1 MKEGSP
7 SSLFKC
13 AIISTEEDAMHQYRG
28 RLILHTGSMFSGKT
42 SSLEREVKRFRIAGY
57 STLVLKPTLDT
68 RFIHSAIT
76 SHDNTSIDA
85 IIVEDIDG
93 LMEASRASEAE
104 VIAIDEVQFL
114 GGDVEEIL
122 EAFDTL
128 LDAGKTVVCAGLDM
142 DYEARP
148 FELVKEIMAVADY
161 VEKHHA
167 VCAHCG
173 SDAWVS
179 HRLTEEAG
187 RVVIGA
193 TEKYEPLCRA
203 CFKRIKNRDE
213 RRLG

>member
-1 MKEGSP
+1 
-7 SSLFKC
+7 
-13 AIISTEEDAMHQYRG
+13 MHQYRG

-57 STLVLKPTLDT
+57 NTLVLKPTLDT

-76 SHDNTSIDA
+76 SHDNTSLEA
-85 IIVEDIDG
+85 VVVEDIDDVI
-93 LMEASRASEAE
+93 EAASREKAD
-104 VIAIDEVQFL
+104 VLAIDEVQFL
-114 GGDVEEIL
+114 GDDAGSIL
-122 EAFDTL
+122 SAFDTL
-128 LDAGKTVVCAGLDM
+128 LDEGKTIVCAGLDM
-142 DYEARP
+142 DYEAHP
-148 FELVKEIMAVADY
+148 FEIVKEIMAVADY

-179 HRLTEEAG
+179 HRTTKESD

-203 CFKRIKNRDE
+203 CYKRLKNRGE
-213 RRLG
+213 GRA

>member
-1 MKEGSP
+1 
-7 SSLFKC
+7 
-13 AIISTEEDAMHQYRG
+13 MHQYRG

-57 STLVLKPTLDT
+57 NTLVLKPTLDT

-76 SHDNTSIDA
+76 SHDNTSLEA
-85 IIVEDIDG
+85 VVVEDIDDVV
-93 LMEASRASEAE
+93 EAAAREKAD
-104 VIAIDEVQFL
+104 VLAIDEVQFL
-114 GGDVEEIL
+114 GDDAGSIL
-122 EAFDTL
+122 FAFDTL
-128 LDAGKTVVCAGLDM
+128 LDEGKTIVCAGLDM
-142 DYEARP
+142 DYEAHP
-148 FELVKEIMAVADY
+148 FEIVKEIMAVADY

-179 HRLTEEAG
+179 HRTTKESD

-203 CFKRIKNRDE
+203 CYKRLKNRGE
-213 RRLG
+213 GRV

>member
-1 MKEGSP
+1 
-7 SSLFKC
+7 
-13 AIISTEEDAMHQYRG
+13 MHQYRG

-57 STLVLKPTLDT
+57 NTLVLKPTLDT

-76 SHDNTSIDA
+76 SHDNTSLEA
-85 IIVEDIDG
+85 VVVEDIDDVI
-93 LMEASRASEAE
+93 EAAAREKAD
-104 VIAIDEVQFL
+104 VLAIDEVQFL
-114 GGDVEEIL
+114 GDDAGSIL
-122 EAFDTL
+122 SAFDTL
-128 LDAGKTVVCAGLDM
+128 LDEGKTIVCAGLDM
-142 DYEARP
+142 DYEAHP
-148 FELVKEIMAVADY
+148 FEIVKEIMAVADY

-179 HRLTEEAG
+179 HRTTKESD

-203 CFKRIKNRDE
+203 CYKRLKNRGE
-213 RRLG
+213 GRA

>member
-1 MKEGSP
+1 
-7 SSLFKC
+7 
-13 AIISTEEDAMHQYRG
+13 MHQYRG

-57 STLVLKPTLDT
+57 NTLVLKPTLDT

-76 SHDNTSIDA
+76 SHDSTSLEA
-85 IIVEDIDG
+85 VVVEDIDDVV
-93 LMEASRASEAE
+93 EAANREKAD
-104 VIAIDEVQFL
+104 VLAIDEVQFL
-114 GGDVEEIL
+114 TGDAAKIL
-122 EAFDTL
+122 SAFDTL
-128 LDAGKTVVCAGLDM
+128 LDEGKTIVCAGLDM
-142 DYEARP
+142 DYEAHP
-148 FELVKEIMAVADY
+148 FEIVKEIMSVADY

-179 HRLTEEAG
+179 HRTTKESD

-203 CFKRIKNRDE
+203 CYKRIKNRGE
-213 RRLG
+213 GMKQ

>member
-1 MKEGSP
+1 
-7 SSLFKC
+7 
-13 AIISTEEDAMHQYRG
+13 MHQYRG

-57 STLVLKPTLDT
+57 NTLVLKPTLDT

-76 SHDNTSIDA
+76 SHDNTSLEA
-85 IIVEDIDG
+85 VVVEDIDDVV
-93 LMEASRASEAE
+93 EAATREKAD
-104 VIAIDEVQFL
+104 VLAIDEVQFL
-114 GGDVEEIL
+114 GDDAGSIL
-122 EAFDTL
+122 SAFDTL
-128 LDAGKTVVCAGLDM
+128 LDEGKTIVCAGLDM
-142 DYEARP
+142 DYEAHP
-148 FELVKEIMAVADY
+148 FEIVKEIMAVADY

-179 HRLTEEAG
+179 HRTTKESD

-203 CFKRIKNRDE
+203 CYKRLKNRGE
-213 RRLG
+213 GRA

>member
-1 MKEGSP
+1 
-7 SSLFKC
+7 
-13 AIISTEEDAMHQYRG
+13 MHQYRG

-57 STLVLKPTLDT
+57 NTLVLKPTLDT

-76 SHDNTSIDA
+76 SHDNTSLEA
-85 IIVEDIDG
+85 VVVEDIDDVV
-93 LMEASRASEAE
+93 EATTREKAD
-104 VIAIDEVQFL
+104 VLAIDEVQFL
-114 GGDVEEIL
+114 GDDAGSIL
-122 EAFDTL
+122 SAFDTL
-128 LDAGKTVVCAGLDM
+128 LDEGKTIVCAGLDM
-142 DYEARP
+142 DYEAHP
-148 FELVKEIMAVADY
+148 FEIVKEIMAVADY

-179 HRLTEEAG
+179 HRTTKESD

-203 CFKRIKNRDE
+203 CYKRLKNRGE
-213 RRLG
+213 GRA

>member
-1 MKEGSP
+1 
-7 SSLFKC
+7 
-13 AIISTEEDAMHQYRG
+13 MHQYRG

-57 STLVLKPTLDT
+57 NTLVLKPTLDT

-76 SHDNTSIDA
+76 SHDNTSLEA
-85 IIVEDIDG
+85 VVVEDIDDVV
-93 LMEASRASEAE
+93 EAAAREKAD
-104 VIAIDEVQFL
+104 VLAIDEVQFL
-114 GGDVEEIL
+114 GDDAGSIL
-122 EAFDTL
+122 SAFDTL
-128 LDAGKTVVCAGLDM
+128 LDEGKTVVCAGLDM
-142 DYEARP
+142 DYEAHP
-148 FELVKEIMAVADY
+148 FEIVKEIMAVADY

-179 HRLTEEAG
+179 HRTTKESD

-203 CFKRIKNRDE
+203 CYKRLKNRGE
-213 RRLG
+213 GRV

>member
-1 MKEGSP
+1 
-7 SSLFKC
+7 
-13 AIISTEEDAMHQYRG
+13 MHQYRG

-57 STLVLKPTLDT
+57 NTLVLKPTLDT

-76 SHDNTSIDA
+76 SHDNTSLEA
-85 IIVEDIDG
+85 VVVEDIDDVV
-93 LMEASRASEAE
+93 EAAAREKAD
-104 VIAIDEVQFL
+104 VLAIDEVQFL
-114 GGDVEEIL
+114 GDDAGSIL
-122 EAFDTL
+122 SAFDTL
-128 LDAGKTVVCAGLDM
+128 LDEGKTIVCAGLDM
-142 DYEARP
+142 DYEAHP
-148 FELVKEIMAVADY
+148 FEIVKEIMAVADY

-179 HRLTEEAG
+179 HRTTKESD

-203 CFKRIKNRDE
+203 CYKRLKNRGE
-213 RRLG
+213 GRA

>member
-1 MKEGSP
+1 
-7 SSLFKC
+7 
-13 AIISTEEDAMHQYRG
+13 MHQYRG

-57 STLVLKPTLDT
+57 NTIVFKPTLDT
-68 RFIHSAIT
+68 RFVHSAIT
-76 SHDNTSIDA
+76 SHDNTSLEA
-85 IIVEDIDG
+85 VVVEDIEG
-93 LMEASRASEAE
+93 VVSAANRANAD

-114 GGDVEEIL
+114 GGEVEEVL
-122 EAFDTL
+122 RRFDDL

-148 FELVKEIMAVADY
+148 FELVKELMAVSDY

-179 HRLTEEAG
+179 HRMTSESD

-203 CFKRIKNRDE
+203 CFKRIKNRGE
-213 RRLG
+213 RVNL

>member
-1 MKEGSP
+1 
-7 SSLFKC
+7 
-13 AIISTEEDAMHQYRG
+13 MHQYRG

-57 STLVLKPTLDT
+57 NTLVLKPTLDT

-76 SHDNTSIDA
+76 SHDNTSLEA
-85 IIVEDIDG
+85 VVVEDIDDVV
-93 LMEASRASEAE
+93 EAAARAKAD
-104 VIAIDEVQFL
+104 VVAIDEVQFL
-114 GGDVEEIL
+114 GDDAGSIL
-122 EAFDTL
+122 SAFDTL
-128 LDAGKTVVCAGLDM
+128 LDEGKTIVCAGLDM
-142 DYEARP
+142 DYEAHP
-148 FELVKEIMAVADY
+148 FEIVREIMAVADY

-179 HRLTEEAG
+179 HRTTKESD

-203 CFKRIKNRDE
+203 CYKRLKNRGE
-213 RRLG
+213 GR

>member
-1 MKEGSP
+1 
-7 SSLFKC
+7 
-13 AIISTEEDAMHQYRG
+13 MHQYRG

-57 STLVLKPTLDT
+57 NTLVLKPTLDT

-76 SHDNTSIDA
+76 SHDNTSLEA
-85 IIVEDIDG
+85 VVVEDIDDVV
-93 LMEASRASEAE
+93 EAAARAKAD
-104 VIAIDEVQFL
+104 VVAIDEVQFL
-114 GGDVEEIL
+114 TGDGVSIL
-122 EAFDTL
+122 SAFDTL
-128 LDAGKTVVCAGLDM
+128 LDEGKTIVCAGLDM
-142 DYEARP
+142 DYEAHP
-148 FELVKEIMAVADY
+148 FEIVKEIMAVADY

-179 HRLTEEAG
+179 HRTTKESD

-203 CFKRIKNRDE
+203 CYKRLKNRGE
-213 RRLG
+213 GRA

>member
-1 MKEGSP
+1 
-7 SSLFKC
+7 
-13 AIISTEEDAMHQYRG
+13 MHQYRG

-57 STLVLKPTLDT
+57 NTLVLKPTLDT

-76 SHDNTSIDA
+76 SHDNTSLEA
-85 IIVEDIDG
+85 VVVEDIDDVV
-93 LMEASRASEAE
+93 EAAAREKTD
-104 VIAIDEVQFL
+104 VLAIDEVQFL
-114 GGDVEEIL
+114 GDDAGSIL
-122 EAFDTL
+122 FAFDTL
-128 LDAGKTVVCAGLDM
+128 LDEGKTIVCAGLDM
-142 DYEARP
+142 DYEAHP
-148 FELVKEIMAVADY
+148 FEIVKEIMAVADY

-179 HRLTEEAG
+179 HRTTKESD

-203 CFKRIKNRDE
+203 CYKRLKNRGE
-213 RRLG
+213 GRA

>member
-1 MKEGSP
+1 
-7 SSLFKC
+7 
-13 AIISTEEDAMHQYRG
+13 MHQYRG

-57 STLVLKPTLDT
+57 NTLVLKPTLDT

-76 SHDNTSIDA
+76 SHDNTSLEA
-85 IIVEDIDG
+85 VVVEDIDDVV
-93 LMEASRASEAE
+93 EAAAREKAD
-104 VIAIDEVQFL
+104 VLAIDEVQFL
-114 GGDVEEIL
+114 GDDAGSIL
-122 EAFDTL
+122 FAFDTL
-128 LDAGKTVVCAGLDM
+128 LDEGKTIVCAGLDM
-142 DYEARP
+142 DYEAHP
-148 FELVKEIMAVADY
+148 FEIVKEIMAVADY

-179 HRLTEEAG
+179 HRTTKESD

-203 CFKRIKNRDE
+203 CYKRLKNRGE
-213 RRLG
+213 GRA

>member
-1 MKEGSP
+1 
-7 SSLFKC
+7 
-13 AIISTEEDAMHQYRG
+13 MHQYRG

-57 STLVLKPTLDT
+57 NTLVLKPTLDT

-76 SHDNTSIDA
+76 SHDNTSLEA
-85 IIVEDIDG
+85 VVVEDIDDVV
-93 LMEASRASEAE
+93 EAAARAKAD
-104 VIAIDEVQFL
+104 VVAIDEVQFL
-114 GGDVEEIL
+114 GDDAGSIL
-122 EAFDTL
+122 SAFDTL
-128 LDAGKTVVCAGLDM
+128 LDEGKTIVCAGLDM
-142 DYEARP
+142 DYEAHP
-148 FELVKEIMAVADY
+148 FEVVKEIMAVADY

-179 HRLTEEAG
+179 HRTTKESD

-203 CFKRIKNRDE
+203 CYKRLKNRGE
-213 RRLG
+213 GR

>member
-1 MKEGSP
+1 
-7 SSLFKC
+7 
-13 AIISTEEDAMHQYRG
+13 MHQYRG

-57 STLVLKPTLDT
+57 NTLVLKPTLDT

-76 SHDNTSIDA
+76 SHDNTSLEA
-85 IIVEDIDG
+85 VVVEDIDDVV
-93 LMEASRASEAE
+93 EAAARAKAD
-104 VIAIDEVQFL
+104 VVAIDEVQFL
-114 GGDVEEIL
+114 GDDAGSIL
-122 EAFDTL
+122 SAFDTL
-128 LDAGKTVVCAGLDM
+128 LDEGKTIVCAGLDM
-142 DYEARP
+142 DYEAHP
-148 FELVKEIMAVADY
+148 FEIVKEIMAVADY

-179 HRLTEEAG
+179 HRTTKESD

-203 CFKRIKNRDE
+203 CYKRLKNRGE
-213 RRLG
+213 GR

>member
-1 MKEGSP
+1 
-7 SSLFKC
+7 
-13 AIISTEEDAMHQYRG
+13 MHQYRG

-57 STLVLKPTLDT
+57 NTLVLKPTLDT

-76 SHDNTSIDA
+76 SHDNTSLEA
-85 IIVEDIDG
+85 VVVEDIDDVV
-93 LMEASRASEAE
+93 EAATREKAD
-104 VIAIDEVQFL
+104 VLAIDEVQFL
-114 GGDVEEIL
+114 GDDAGSIL
-122 EAFDTL
+122 SAFDTL
-128 LDAGKTVVCAGLDM
+128 LDEGKTIVCAGLDM
-142 DYEARP
+142 DYEAHP
-148 FELVKEIMAVADY
+148 FEIVKEIMAVADY

-179 HRLTEEAG
+179 HRTTKESD

-203 CFKRIKNRDE
+203 CYKRLKNRGE
-213 RRLG
+213 GR

>member
-1 MKEGSP
+1 
-7 SSLFKC
+7 
-13 AIISTEEDAMHQYRG
+13 MHQYRG

-57 STLVLKPTLDT
+57 NTLVLKPTLDT

-76 SHDNTSIDA
+76 SHDNTSLEA
-85 IIVEDIDG
+85 IVVEDIDDVV
-93 LMEASRASEAE
+93 EAAAREKAD
-104 VIAIDEVQFL
+104 VLAIDEVQFL
-114 GGDVEEIL
+114 GDDAGSIL
-122 EAFDTL
+122 SAFDTL
-128 LDAGKTVVCAGLDM
+128 LDEGKTIVCAGLDM
-142 DYEARP
+142 DYEAHP
-148 FELVKEIMAVADY
+148 FEIVKEIMAVADY

-179 HRLTEEAG
+179 HRTTKESD

-203 CFKRIKNRDE
+203 CYKRLKNRGE
-213 RRLG
+213 GRA

>member
-1 MKEGSP
+1 
-7 SSLFKC
+7 
-13 AIISTEEDAMHQYRG
+13 MHQYRG

-57 STLVLKPTLDT
+57 NTLVLKPTLDT

-76 SHDNTSIDA
+76 SHDNTSLEA
-85 IIVEDIDG
+85 VVVEDIDDVV
-93 LMEASRASEAE
+93 EAAARAKAD
-104 VIAIDEVQFL
+104 VVAIDEVQFL
-114 GGDVEEIL
+114 TGDGVSIL
-122 EAFDTL
+122 SAFDTL
-128 LDAGKTVVCAGLDM
+128 LDEGKTIVCAGLDM
-142 DYEARP
+142 DYEAHP
-148 FELVKEIMAVADY
+148 FEIVKEIMAVADY

-179 HRLTEEAG
+179 HRTTKESD

-203 CFKRIKNRDE
+203 CYKRLKNRGE
-213 RRLG
+213 GR